1 MQGFLGVIFFLAV
14 ASLFSEDRRAF
25 PSKLAIVCLIS
36 QFFIA
41 AAFLNVAP
49 LQGLFSQISLFVK
62 LIEDSSLYG
71 AKFVFG
77 YLSGAVF
84 PAEPDNP
91 DNLFIVAFRVMPII
105 VFVSALSSLLF
116 HIGIIPVIIRALSKV
131 LRKTF
136 GLNGALAFGLSASLF
151 LGTIEAPLT
160 IKSYLSRLSKSDLFL
175 LITASMSTI
184 SGGVLV
190 LYASVL
196 NKVLDDAAA
205 HLVVASIMSLPAA
218 ILISRIMVPSALTD
232 DFKEP
237 TLSLSDIIILWKLSL
252 REPKKVASWLST

>member
-1 MQGFLGVIFFLAV
+1 MLYFFLAV

-84 PAEPDNP
+84 PAGTDNP

-160 IKSYLSRLSKSDLFL
+160 IKSYSF
-175 LITASMSTI
+175 T
-184 SGGVLV
+184 LV
-190 LYASVL
+190 
-196 NKVLDDAAA
+196 
-205 HLVVASIMSLPAA
+205 
-218 ILISRIMVPSALTD
+218 
-232 DFKEP
+232 
-237 TLSLSDIIILWKLSL
+237 
-252 REPKKVASWLST
+252 KK